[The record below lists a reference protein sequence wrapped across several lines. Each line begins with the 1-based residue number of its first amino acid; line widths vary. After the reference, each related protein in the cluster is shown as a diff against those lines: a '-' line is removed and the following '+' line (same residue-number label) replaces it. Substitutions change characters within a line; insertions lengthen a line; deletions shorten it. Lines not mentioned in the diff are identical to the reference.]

1 MIHLI
6 IGGARSG
13 KSAFAEKT
21 VLNQSAVHVYIATA
35 TALDNEMRSR
45 IAHHQQLRSSNWQLI
60 ECPLALDKLLLNEA
74 QSISRDPPR
83 HYLIDCLTL
92 WLNNII
98 YQYDQQL
105 QAINYEPTRAQ
116 YEKISAE
123 IENTI
128 TDFIEQLSAFKNT
141 HINITLVSNEV
152 GLGIIPMGIISR
164 LFLDHCGRLNQK
176 VAQLADRVT
185 LITAGLPL
193 ELKSP
198 QKSL

>member
-21 VLNQSAVHVYIATA
+21 VLNQSALPVYIATA
-35 TALDNEMRSR
+35 TALDNEMCSR

-60 ECPLALDKLLLNEA
+60 ECPIALDKLLLSEA
-74 QSISRDPPR
+74 QHISQDTPR

-105 QAINYEPTRAQ
+105 QVVNYEPTRVQ
-116 YEKISAE
+116 YEKISAG

-128 TDFIEQLSAFKNT
+128 TDFIEQLSAFKSAN
-141 HINITLVSNEV
+141 INITLVSNEV
-152 GLGIIPMGIISR
+152 GLGIIPLGIISR

-176 VAQLADRVT
+176 VAQLANRVT

-193 ELKSP
+193 DLKSP
-198 QKSL
+198 QKGL

>member
-21 VLNQSAVHVYIATA
+21 LLSECATPVYIATA
-35 TALDNEMRSR
+35 SALDNEMRSR
-45 IAHHQQLRSSNWQLI
+45 IAHHQQSRSSNWRLI
-60 ECPLALDKLLLNEA
+60 ECPLELGKLLLNEA
-74 QSISRDPPR
+74 QHISQGSPR

-98 YQYDQQL
+98 YQYDKQL
-105 QAINYEPTRAQ
+105 SAINYEPTIEQ
-116 YEKISAE
+116 YEKISAG
-123 IENTI
+123 IENAI
-128 TDFIEQLSAFKNT
+128 ADFIEQLSAVKNSN
-141 HINITLVSNEV
+141 INITLVSNEV
-152 GLGIIPMGIISR
+152 GLGITPLGIISR
-164 LFLDHCGRLNQK
+164 LFIDHCGRLNQR

-193 ELKSP
+193 DLKSP
-198 QKSL
+198 GKIL

>member
-21 VLNQSAVHVYIATA
+21 VLNQSTVPVYIATA

-45 IAHHQQLRSSNWQLI
+45 IAHHQQLRSSNWHLL
-60 ECPLALDKLLLNEA
+60 ECPIALDKLLLSEA
-74 QSISRDPPR
+74 QYISQDPPR

-105 QAINYEPTRAQ
+105 LAANYEPTRAQ
-116 YEKISAE
+116 YEKISAG

-141 HINITLVSNEV
+141 NINITLVSNEV
-152 GLGIIPMGIISR
+152 GLGIIPLGIISR

-193 ELKSP
+193 DLKSP
-198 QKSL
+198 EKGL

>member
-21 VLNQSAVHVYIATA
+21 VLNQAAVPVYIATA
-35 TALDNEMRSR
+35 TALDNEMQSR
-45 IAHHQQLRSSNWQLI
+45 IAHHQQLRSSNWQLM

-74 QSISRDPPR
+74 QYINQGTPR

-105 QAINYEPTRAQ
+105 LASNYEPGRVQ
-116 YEKISAE
+116 YEKISAG

-128 TDFIEQLSAFKNT
+128 ADFIEQLSAFKNT
-141 HINITLVSNEV
+141 NVNITLVSNEV
-152 GLGIIPMGIISR
+152 GLGIIPLGIISR

-193 ELKSP
+193 DLKSP
-198 QKSL
+198 QQEL

>member
-21 VLNQSAVHVYIATA
+21 VLNQTAVPVYIATA

-45 IAHHQQLRSSNWQLI
+45 IAHHQRLRSSNWHLL
-60 ECPLALDKLLLNEA
+60 ECPLALDKLLLSEA
-74 QSISRDPPR
+74 QYINQDAPR

-98 YQYDQQL
+98 FQYDQQL
-105 QAINYEPTRAQ
+105 LASNYEPTREQ
-116 YEKISAE
+116 YEKISAG

-128 TDFIEQLSAFKNT
+128 TDFIEQLSTFKNT
-141 HINITLVSNEV
+141 NINITLVSNEV

-164 LFLDHCGRLNQK
+164 LFLDHCGRLNQQ

-193 ELKSP
+193 DLKSP
-198 QKSL
+198 EKGL